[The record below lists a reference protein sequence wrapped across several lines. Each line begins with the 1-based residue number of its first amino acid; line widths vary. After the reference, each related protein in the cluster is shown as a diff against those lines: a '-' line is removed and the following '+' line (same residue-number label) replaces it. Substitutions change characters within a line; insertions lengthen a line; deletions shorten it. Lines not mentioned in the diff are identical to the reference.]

1 MSIYFYWGEDDY
13 ALERAV
19 AQLRDRVLDPN
30 WASFNYTCYSESGA
44 DSVIEALN
52 QAMTPAFGAGQRLVW
67 LVNSNLCQQAS
78 QSLLAELERTLPA
91 IPETS
96 VLLLTSRS
104 KPDGR
109 LKSTKLLQKY
119 AQVQE
124 FSLIPPWK
132 TDLLVQRAKKA
143 AAEVGVKLTDEA
155 AELLVS
161 SVGNN
166 TRQLFNELEKLRLYV
181 IDRTVDVADVDALV
195 RNNAT
200 NSLQLASAIARGDV
214 GKALSSIASLRE
226 RNEPALKIV
235 ATLTGQFRTWLWVK
249 LTIVAGVRDECAAR
263 TLRDREIAQAAEV
276 HNPKRIYFLR
286 QEVAGLNL
294 WQLRQTLPKLLELE
308 VSLKQGAEEMSALSS
323 KIIELCRL
331 YQ

>member
-1 MSIYFYWGEDDY
+1 MQMQIYFYWGEDDY
-13 ALERAV
+13 AIERAV

-30 WASFNYTCYSESGA
+30 WASFNYTTYSESGA

-52 QAMTPAFGAGQRLVW
+52 QAMTPAFGTGQRLVW
-67 LVNSNLCQQAS
+67 LVNTNICQQVS

-91 IPETS
+91 LPETS

-132 TDLLVQRAKKA
+132 TDLLVQRAKETA
-143 AAEVGVKLTDEA
+143 TEVGVKLTDEA
-155 AELLVS
+155 VELLVS
-161 SVGNN
+161 SVGND
-166 TRQLFNELEKLRLYV
+166 TRQLFNELEKLRLYA
-181 IDRTVDVADVDALV
+181 INRTVNVADVDALV
-195 RNNAT
+195 TDNAA
-200 NSLQLASAIARGDV
+200 NSLQLASAIAKGDV

-226 RNEPALKIV
+226 RNEPGLRIV

-249 LTIVAGVRDECAAR
+249 LKIAAGVRDV
-263 TLRDREIAQAAEV
+263 REIARAAEV
-276 HNPKRIYFLR
+276 SNPKRIYYLR

-323 KIIELCRL
+323 KIIELCLL

>member
-13 ALERAV
+13 AIERAV
-19 AQLRDRVLDPN
+19 AQLRDRALDPN
-30 WASFNYTCYSESGA
+30 WASFNYTTYSESGS

-52 QAMTPAFGAGQRLVW
+52 QAMTPAFGTGQRLVW
-67 LVNSNLCQQAS
+67 LVNTNICQQAS

-96 VLLLTSRS
+96 VLLLTSRN

-109 LKSTKLLQKY
+109 LKSTKLLKKY
-119 AQVQE
+119 ARVQE
-124 FSLIPPWK
+124 FSPIPPWK
-132 TDLLVQRAKKA
+132 TDLLVQRAKETA
-143 AAEVGVKLTDEA
+143 TEVGVKLTDEA
-155 AELLVS
+155 VELLVS

-166 TRQLFNELEKLRLYV
+166 TRQLFNELEKLRLYA

-195 RNNAT
+195 TDNAAS
-200 NSLQLASAIARGDV
+200 SLQLASAIAHGNV
-214 GKALSSIASLRE
+214 GKALSSIASLSE
-226 RNEPALKIV
+226 RNEPALRIV

-249 LTIVAGVRDECAAR
+249 LTIAAGVRDEK
-263 TLRDREIAQAAEV
+263 EIARAAEV
-276 HNPKRIYFLR
+276 SNPKRIYFLR

-323 KIIELCRL
+323 KIIELCLL
-331 YQ
+331 YR

>member
-1 MSIYFYWGEDDY
+1 MKMSIYFYWGEDDY
-13 ALERAV
+13 AIERAV
-19 AQLRDRVLDPN
+19 AQLRDRVMDPN
-30 WASFNYTCYSESGA
+30 WASFNYTTYSESGA
-44 DSVIEALN
+44 DSVIKALN
-52 QAMTPAFGAGQRLVW
+52 QAMTPAFGTGQRLVW

-96 VLLLTSRS
+96 VLLLTSSS

-132 TDLLVQRAKKA
+132 TDLLVQRAKKT

-166 TRQLFNELEKLRLYV
+166 TRQLFNELEKLRLYA

-195 RNNAT
+195 RDNAT
-200 NSLQLASAIARGDV
+200 NSLQLASAIASGDV
-214 GKALSSIASLRE
+214 GFALSSIASLIE

-249 LTIVAGVRDECAAR
+249 LTIAAGVRD
-263 TLRDREIAQAAEV
+263 DREIARAAEV

-294 WQLRQTLPKLLELE
+294 WQLRQTLPLLLELE

-323 KIIELCRL
+323 KIIELCLL